1 MSPSTIRVMIA
12 DDHAVIRNGLQQ
24 LLSTVDDMDLVATVN
39 DGAAAV
45 AAAAEHRPD
54 VVLMDLSMPVLDG
67 IEATRA
73 IVAANADVHVVVLTS
88 FSDNRRIIEALKAGA
103 TGYLLKHASADE
115 LLSGVRA
122 AAAGDSPLDPKAA
135 RVMLDS
141 HRSGPNRPDLTQRE
155 REVLALIAAGDAN
168 KQIARKLGIT
178 ERTVKSHLTNIYSTI
193 SVTSRTQ
200 AALWAQ
206 RNLTAD
212 P

>member
-1 MSPSTIRVMIA
+1 MIRVLIA
-12 DDHAVIRNGLQQ
+12 DDHAVIRNGLEQ
-24 LLSTVDDMDLVATVN
+24 LLSTADDIDLVGTVA

-45 AAAAEHRPD
+45 AATAELRPD

-73 IVAANADVHVVVLTS
+73 ITAAHGAARVVVLTS
-88 FSDNRRIIEALKAGA
+88 FSDNRRIMEALKAGA

-115 LLSGVRA
+115 LLNGIRA

-135 RVMLDS
+135 RVMLES
-141 HRSGPNRPDLTQRE
+141 HRGGPNRPDLTGRE
-155 REVLALIAAGDAN
+155 REVLDLVAAGDAN

-178 ERTVKSHLTNIYSTI
+178 ERTVKSHLTNIYAAI

-200 AALWAQ
+200 AAIWANQ
-206 RNLTAD
+206 HLRGEG
-212 P
+212 